1 MYARSPGG
9 SDTLISSFTG
19 AQQSGGAAWLKK
31 TTSLST
37 FLGDTVVITLQAI
50 KASGSSFF
58 TYSSAICIDDIAF
71 EGTLNCPAP
80 TLLTASSITTNAA
93 TLTWQGTSSISIIE
107 YGPTGFTLGTGQL
120 INPAT
125 SPYTLTGLIP
135 NTSYSVF
142 IKDSCGVNLLSSN
155 ATLNFNTPNCPA
167 VTAQGSVTLTGSTV
181 NALNTGSPSD
191 SILWLWGNGA
201 NSTGSSPIYTYPTP
215 GIYTVQQVASNY
227 CGNSD
232 TLTFTLTVCGSVV
245 SQFAVAGNGQTKVFN
260 AGASIGAGLSYSW
273 NFGDGFTATGS
284 NPTHSFANP
293 GVYIVNLVVT
303 DACGIAAS
311 SSQNV
316 SICTTVQP
324 SFTSS
329 AASALSF
336 NFSAQPAGLSS
347 YSWDFGDGT
356 TASGAMTS
364 HTYGSSGTFAV
375 TLTCTDTCG
384 GSYSVLDTVSTCPAL
399 NANFNF
405 NIASSGSNGM
415 LVQFFANVSGSLGLI
430 WDWGDG
436 SQTSTQASSISH
448 QYATVNLN
456 YTITLKAYNECGDT
470 VEVIKSL
477 NEVGLSEQSTLKYK
491 TYPNPVS
498 GSLTIEFTRPLNGTY
513 YMYDVTG
520 RLVRSERFA
529 ESAFVIFSTS
539 DLSSGSY
546 ILKVKSDQS
555 VTSSIVFKQ

>member
-1 MYARSPGG
+1 
-9 SDTLISSFTG
+9 LISSFTG

>member
-1 MYARSPGG
+1 M
-9 SDTLISSFTG
+9 
-19 AQQSGGAAWLKK
+19 
-31 TTSLST
+31 ST
-37 FLGDTVVITLQAI
+37 
-50 KASGSSFF
+50 
-58 TYSSAICIDDIAF
+58 
-71 EGTLNCPAP
+71 
-80 TLLTASSITTNAA
+80 
-93 TLTWQGTSSISIIE
+93 TLTICGTVAANFGFSGQGSTRLFSS
-107 YGPTGFTLGTGQL
+107 
-120 INPAT
+120 
-125 SPYTLTGLIP
+125 
-135 NTSYSVF
+135 NTSV
-142 IKDSCGVNLLSSN
+142 GV
-155 ATLNFNTPNCPA
+155 A
-167 VTAQGSVTLTGSTV
+167 
-181 NALNTGSPSD
+181 
-191 SILWLWGNGA
+191 
-201 NSTGSSPIYTYPTP
+201 
-215 GIYTVQQVASNY
+215 
-227 CGNSD
+227 
-232 TLTFTLTVCGSVV
+232 
-245 SQFAVAGNGQTKVFN
+245 
-260 AGASIGAGLSYSW
+260 LSYAW
-273 NFGDGFTATGS
+273 NFGDGSSST
-284 NPTHSFANP
+284 NANP
-293 GVYIVNLVVT
+293 SHTYASAGSYTITLTVT
-303 DACGIAAS
+303 DACGTVDITTSAID
-311 SSQNV
+311 
-316 SICTTVQP
+316 ICQTVIP
-324 SFTSS
+324 NFT
-329 AASALSF
+329 
-336 NFSAQPAGLSS
+336 NTFSGSTFTFTAQPAGLSN
-347 YSWDFGDGT
+347 YNWNFGDGST
-356 TASGAMTS
+356 GSGLNVT
-364 HTYGSSGTFAV
+364 HTYSTIGTYYV
-375 TLTCTDTCG
+375 TLNCTDTCG